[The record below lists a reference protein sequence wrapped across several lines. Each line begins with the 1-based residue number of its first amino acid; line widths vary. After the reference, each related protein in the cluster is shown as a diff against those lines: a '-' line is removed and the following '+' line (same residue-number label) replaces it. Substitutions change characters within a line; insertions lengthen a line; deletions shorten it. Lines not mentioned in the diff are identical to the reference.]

1 MILSRTE
8 FTVAFSCSTWGG
20 RRKGLFS
27 PEPRRN
33 PNDMYEYEIF
43 SLVLLFFAGVA
54 GGVIAVMAGGGASV
68 ILPTLICLGID
79 PTVANGTT
87 RVAILFQNSSA
98 IVSFRKQGFSELR
111 TGLKLALLTLPGVLA
126 GALVAVRVG
135 DRLFEEI
142 LAVVLVFVCASFF
155 LKPDSLGRLLGGAG
169 QKKWILYPAMIAIGF
184 YGGFVQVGA
193 GFLIMAV
200 LYHVMGDP
208 LVRVNFHK
216 VIVILLYTVP
226 AVLIF
231 FLSGN
236 VNLFVG
242 ICLAVGTSVGGWLGA
257 AFSVRGGERYIRFVL
272 VLAVVVMAVMEFE
285 ILTGMGSCG

>member
-1 MILSRTE
+1 L
-8 FTVAFSCSTWGG
+8 
-20 RRKGLFS
+20 RKSFFQS
-27 PEPRRN
+27 PSGWN
-33 PNDMYEYEIF
+33 PNGMYEYEIF

-68 ILPTLICLGID
+68 VLPTLICLGID

-87 RVAILFQNSSA
+87 RVAILFQNVSA
-98 IVSFRKQGFSELR
+98 IASFRKQGFSELG

-126 GALVAVRVG
+126 GALAAVRVG
-135 DRLFEEI
+135 DKLFEEI
-142 LAVVLVFVCASFF
+142 LAVVLIFVCASFF
-155 LKPDSLGRLLGGAG
+155 LKPDSLGRLLGGGAG
-169 QKKWILYPAMIAIGF
+169 QRKWVLYPAMVAIGF

-200 LYHVMGDP
+200 LYHVMGAG

-216 VIVILLYTVP
+216 VIVILFYTVP

-257 AFSVRGGERYIRFVL
+257 AFSVRGGEKYIRLVL
-272 VLAVVVMAVMEFE
+272 VLAVAVMAVLEFE

>member
-1 MILSRTE
+1 
-8 FTVAFSCSTWGG
+8 
-20 RRKGLFS
+20 
-27 PEPRRN
+27 
-33 PNDMYEYEIF
+33 MYEYEIF

-68 ILPTLICLGID
+68 VLPTLICLGID

-111 TGLKLALLTLPGVLA
+111 TGMKLALLTLPGVLA
-126 GALVAVRVG
+126 GALAAVRVG

-142 LAVVLVFVCASFF
+142 LAVVLIFVCASFF
-155 LKPDSLGRLLGGAG
+155 LKPHSLGRLLGGAG
-169 QKKWILYPAMIAIGF
+169 RRKWILYPAMVAIGF

-208 LVRVNFHK
+208 LAKVNFHK
-216 VIVILLYTVP
+216 VIVILLYTIP

-272 VLAVVVMAVMEFE
+272 VLAVAVMAVMEFE

>member
-1 MILSRTE
+1 
-8 FTVAFSCSTWGG
+8 
-20 RRKGLFS
+20 
-27 PEPRRN
+27 
-33 PNDMYEYEIF
+33 MYEYEIF

-155 LKPDSLGRLLGGAG
+155 LKPDSLGRLLGGEG
-169 QKKWILYPAMIAIGF
+169 RRKWVLYPAMVAIGF
-184 YGGFVQVGA
+184 YGGFIQVGV
-193 GFLIMAV
+193 GFLIMAS
-200 LYHVMGDP
+200 LYHATGAA
-208 LVRVNFHK
+208 LARINAHK
-216 VIVILLYTVP
+216 VLIVLCYTVP

-231 FLSGN
+231 SLSGN
-236 VNLFVG
+236 ISWFLG
-242 ICLAVGTSVGGWLGA
+242 ICLAAGNSAGGWLGA
-257 AFSVRGGERYIRFVL
+257 SFSVRGGEKYIRL
-272 VLAVVVMAVMEFE
+272 VLAAAVGIMAAKLLGAF
-285 ILTGMGSCG
+285 

>member
-1 MILSRTE
+1 
-8 FTVAFSCSTWGG
+8 
-20 RRKGLFS
+20 
-27 PEPRRN
+27 
-33 PNDMYEYEIF
+33 MYEYEIF

-68 ILPTLICLGID
+68 VLPTLICLGID

-87 RVAILFQNSSA
+87 RVAILFQNVSA
-98 IVSFRKQGFSELR
+98 IASFRKQGFSELG

-126 GALVAVRVG
+126 GALAAVRVG
-135 DRLFEEI
+135 DKLFEEI
-142 LAVVLVFVCASFF
+142 LAVVLIFVCASFF
-155 LKPDSLGRLLGGAG
+155 LKPDSLGKLLGGGEG
-169 QKKWILYPAMIAIGF
+169 QRKWILYPAMVVIGF

-200 LYHVMGDP
+200 LYHVMGAG

-216 VIVILLYTVP
+216 VIVILFYTIP

-257 AFSVRGGERYIRFVL
+257 AFSVRGGERYIRLVL
-272 VLAVVVMAVMEFE
+272 VLAVAVMAVMEFE

>member
-1 MILSRTE
+1 
-8 FTVAFSCSTWGG
+8 
-20 RRKGLFS
+20 
-27 PEPRRN
+27 
-33 PNDMYEYEIF
+33 MYEYEIF

-68 ILPTLICLGID
+68 VLPTLICLGID

-87 RVAILFQNSSA
+87 RVAILFQNASA
-98 IVSFRKQGFSELR
+98 IASFRKQGFSELG

-126 GALVAVRVG
+126 GALAAVRVG
-135 DRLFEEI
+135 DKLFEEI

-155 LKPDSLGRLLGGAG
+155 LKPDSLGRLLEGEGRRR
-169 QKKWILYPAMIAIGF
+169 WVLYPAMVAIGF

-208 LVRVNFHK
+208 LARVNFHK
-216 VIVILLYTVP
+216 VIVILFYTVP

-231 FLSGN
+231 FLTGN

-257 AFSVRGGERYIRFVL
+257 AFSVRGGERYIRLVL
-272 VLAVVVMAVMEFE
+272 VLAVAVMAVMEFE

>member
-1 MILSRTE
+1 
-8 FTVAFSCSTWGG
+8 
-20 RRKGLFS
+20 
-27 PEPRRN
+27 
-33 PNDMYEYEIF
+33 MYEYEIF

-54 GGVIAVMAGGGASV
+54 GGVIAVMAGGGASL

-79 PTVANGTT
+79 PTMANGTT
-87 RVAILFQNSSA
+87 RVAILFQNVSA
-98 IVSFRKQGFSELR
+98 IVSFRKEGVSDLR

-126 GALVAVRVG
+126 GAFAAVRVG
-135 DRLFEEI
+135 DKLFEEI

-155 LKPDSLGRLLGGAG
+155 LKPDSLAKLLGGSEG
-169 QKKWILYPAMIAIGF
+169 KRRWILYPAVALIGF
-184 YGGFVQVGA
+184 YGGFIQIGA

-200 LYHVMGDP
+200 LYHVMGAT

-216 VIVILLYTVP
+216 VLVILIYTVP

-236 VNLFVG
+236 VNLFLG

-257 AFSVRGGERYIRFVL
+257 AFSVRGGEKWIRFVL
-272 VLAVVVMAVMEFE
+272 IFAVVVMAIMEFE
-285 ILTGMGSCG
+285 ILTGIGSCG